1 MQDLQK
7 AELQSADR
15 GVCQQIGEGSK
26 WEEVVQVK
34 VKRVLPAK
42 RRVGQRPGGIE
53 EPQTAENGAI
63 PADGRLTDGSSD
75 GR

>member
-1 MQDLQK
+1 MQYLQK

-26 WEEVVQVK
+26 REEVVQVK
-34 VKRVLPAK
+34 VRRVLPAK

-53 EPQTAENGAI
+53 ELTGAEAAGETFFTVRA
-63 PADGRLTDGSSD
+63 AQVM
-75 GR
+75 